1 MARYNPKNK
10 QHRKSLAARITK
22 MLVSGGFSFD
32 PSSKVEDV
40 YERPVAGTTARVRV
54 FTSIVKGEMRMKD
67 ADAIRVCAVLDTN
80 GSPRGL
86 VKSTRINRTGD
97 TDGITARL
105 LDTLRKTDRTA
116 QKRANDPGFLALP
129 VKASKKR
136 WVPKAKKA
144 GSKRKTAPKTAKRI
158 NAALKASDKRIDA
171 ALKAKADADLSLSSL
186 AFTVGQLVEFRTGMH
201 KGMVK
206 AVSKA
211 TITVFWFHEATTSKV
226 TPLDIRALMA
236 A

>member
-10 QHRKSLAARITK
+10 QHRKSLAARIAK
-22 MLVSGGFSFD
+22 MLVSSGFSLD
-32 PSSKVEDV
+32 ASSKVEDV

-54 FTSIVKGEMRMKD
+54 FTSIVKGEMRVKD
-67 ADAIRVCAVLDTN
+67 ADAIRICAVLDTN
-80 GSPRGL
+80 GSTRGL
-86 VKSTRINRTGD
+86 VKSTRVNRTGD

-105 LDTLRKTDRTA
+105 LDAMRKTDKTA

-144 GSKRKTAPKTAKRI
+144 GSKRKTAKRM
-158 NAALKASDKRIDA
+158 NAAVKAA
-171 ALKAKADADLSLSSL
+171 AKKPAPTYDFK
-186 AFTVGQLVEFRTGMH
+186 VGELVKFRSGMH

-211 TITVFWFHEATTSKV
+211 TITVFWFDEATTSNV
-226 TPLDIRALMA
+226 TPLDIRPLMA

>member
-10 QHRKSLAARITK
+10 QHRKSLAARIAK
-22 MLVSGGFSFD
+22 MLVSSGFSLD
-32 PSSKVEDV
+32 ASSKVEDV

-54 FTSIVKGEMRMKD
+54 FTSIVKGEMRVKD
-67 ADAIRVCAVLDTN
+67 ADAIRICAVLDTN
-80 GSPRGL
+80 GSTRGL
-86 VKSTRINRTGD
+86 VKSTRVNRTGD

-105 LDTLRKTDRTA
+105 LDAMRKTYKTA

-144 GSKRKTAPKTAKRI
+144 GSKRKTAKRI
-158 NAALKASDKRIDA
+158 NAALKASDKRINA
-171 ALKAKADADLSLSSL
+171 ALKAKADAEIPLSTL
-186 AFTVGQLVEFRTGMH
+186 TYEVGQLIESRNSEML

-206 AVSKA
+206 AANKA
-211 TITVFWFHEATTSKV
+211 IITVFWFHNGQTQQVS
-226 TPLDIRALMA
+226 PLDIAPLSVA

>member
-32 PSSKVEDV
+32 SSSKVEDV

-54 FTSIVKGEMRMKD
+54 FTSIVKGEMRVKD

-80 GSPRGL
+80 GSTRGL

-97 TDGITARL
+97 TDGIT
-105 LDTLRKTDRTA
+105 
-116 QKRANDPGFLALP
+116 GFLALP

-158 NAALKASDKRIDA
+158 NAAVKAA
-171 ALKAKADADLSLSSL
+171 AKKPAPTYNFK
-186 AFTVGQLVEFRTGMH
+186 VGELVKFRSGMH

-211 TITVFWFHEATTSKV
+211 TITVFWFHEATTSNV
-226 TPLDIRALMA
+226 TPLDIRPLMA

>member
-10 QHRKSLAARITK
+10 QHRKSLAARIAK
-22 MLVSGGFSFD
+22 MLVSSGFSLD
-32 PSSKVEDV
+32 ASSKVEDV
-40 YERPVAGTTARVRV
+40 YERPVAGTTARVRG
-54 FTSIVKGEMRMKD
+54 FTSIVKGEMRVKD
-67 ADAIRVCAVLDTN
+67 ADAIRICAVLDTN
-80 GSPRGL
+80 GSTRGL
-86 VKSTRINRTGD
+86 VKSTRVNRTGD

-105 LDTLRKTDRTA
+105 LDAMRKTYKTA

-144 GSKRKTAPKTAKRI
+144 GSKRKTAERI
-158 NAALKASDKRIDA
+158 NAALKASDKRINA
-171 ALKAKADADLSLSSL
+171 ALKAKADADFPLSSL
-186 AFTVGQLVEFRTGMH
+186 TYEVGQLIESRNAKML

-206 AVSKA
+206 AANKA
-211 TITVFWFHEATTSKV
+211 IITVFWFHDGQTQQVS
-226 TPLDIRALMA
+226 PLDIAPLSVA

>member
-32 PSSKVEDV
+32 SSSKVEDV

-54 FTSIVKGEMRMKD
+54 FTSIVKGEMRVKD

-80 GSPRGL
+80 GSTRGL

-105 LDTLRKTDRTA
+105 LDTLRKTDKTA

-129 VKASKKR
+129 IKASKKR

-158 NAALKASDKRIDA
+158 NAAVKAA
-171 ALKAKADADLSLSSL
+171 AKKPAPTYDFK
-186 AFTVGQLVEFRTGMH
+186 VGELVKFRSGMH
-201 KGMVK
+201 KGMVQ

-211 TITVFWFHEATTSKV
+211 TITVFWFHEATTSNV
-226 TPLDIRALMA
+226 TPLDIRPLMA

>member
-32 PSSKVEDV
+32 SSSKVEDV

-54 FTSIVKGEMRMKD
+54 FTSIVKGEMRVKD

-80 GSPRGL
+80 GSTRGL

-97 TDGITARL
+97 TDGIT
-105 LDTLRKTDRTA
+105 
-116 QKRANDPGFLALP
+116 
-129 VKASKKR
+129 ASKKR

-158 NAALKASDKRIDA
+158 NAAVKAA
-171 ALKAKADADLSLSSL
+171 AKKPAPTYNFK
-186 AFTVGQLVEFRTGMH
+186 VGELVKFRSGMH

-211 TITVFWFHEATTSKV
+211 TITVFWFHEATTSNV
-226 TPLDIRALMA
+226 TPLDIRPLMA

>member
-54 FTSIVKGEMRMKD
+54 FTSIVKGEMRVKD

-80 GSPRGL
+80 GSTRGL

-105 LDTLRKTDRTA
+105 LDTLRKTDKTA

-136 WVPKAKKA
+136 WVPKAKKS
-144 GSKRKTAPKTAKRI
+144 GSKRKTAPKTAKRMNAAVKASDKRI
-158 NAALKASDKRIDA
+158 NAALKAARTPERHAPTHDFK
-171 ALKAKADADLSLSSL
+171 
-186 AFTVGQLVEFRTGMH
+186 VGELVEFRSGMH

-211 TITVFWFHEATTSKV
+211 TITVFWFHEATTSNV
-226 TPLDIRALMA
+226 TPLDIRPLMA